1 MKHGPT
7 AALRRFLTWIPAF
20 AGMTVFVVSIFAAS
34 AAHAADKVRLIIST
48 QGGFELWGPE
58 EALLRGWFKD
68 ENLDVSIIYGDGGAN
83 TIQAILTGSAD
94 IVTGTGSLGVITAF
108 AKGGAITAISNARF
122 GTGDLLWY
130 VRPESPIKSVNDLN
144 GKSLVYSRPG
154 STTHLAAL
162 YIVKEYGLKDVKLVS
177 VGGAAA
183 ARTQV
188 MSGQLDTGWAP
199 APNMLD
205 AARRGEVRIFM
216 TGDAA
221 KGLGDYSIRFN
232 AANSDWLAKNRD
244 VAVRFQ
250 RAHWKGIRAMYDDEE
265 AQKHYAAKWG
275 LDLADVKATPKYS
288 PLNVNV
294 FAPVGNLDGL
304 IKLAIEG
311 DMLKEPLTAEQKKK
325 LVDIV
330 YEGPVK

>member
-1 MKHGPT
+1 
-7 AALRRFLTWIPAF
+7 
-20 AGMTVFVVSIFAAS
+20 MTVLVSSFAATTV
-34 AAHAADKVRLIIST
+34 AHAADKVRLIIST

-58 EALLRGWFKD
+58 EALVRGWFKD

-94 IVTGTGSLGVITAF
+94 IVTGTGSLGIITAF

-122 GTGDLLWY
+122 GTGDLIWY
-130 VRPESPIKSVNDLN
+130 VRPDSPIKSVTDLN
-144 GKSLVYSRPG
+144 GKTLVYSRPG
-154 STTHLAAL
+154 STTHLAAI
-162 YIVKEYGLKDVKLVS
+162 YIVREHGLKDVKLVS
-177 VGGAAA
+177 VGAVAAS
-183 ARTQV
+183 RTQL

-205 AARRGEVRIFM
+205 VARRGEVRIFM

-221 KGLGDYSIRFN
+221 KGLSDYSIRFN

-244 VAVRFQ
+244 VAIRFQ

-265 AQKHYAAKWG
+265 AQKRYAAKWG
-275 LDLADVKATPKYS
+275 LDLADVKETPKFS
-288 PLNVNV
+288 PLKDNV
-294 FAPVGNLDGL
+294 FAPIGNLDGL

-311 DMLKEPLTAEQKKK
+311 DMIKEPLTAEQKKK
-325 LVDIV
+325 LVDVI
-330 YEGPVK
+330 YDGPVK